1 MSFNIAID
9 GPSGAGKSSVSK
21 AVSKKLGFIYVDT
34 GALYRTVGLYIYNN
48 GIDPDNTQSVI
59 SALDKISVKFDY
71 INGEQHVFLND
82 TDVTEEIRMHAI
94 SEYAS
99 KVSAITKV
107 REFLLFMQRD
117 IASKNNVLMDGR
129 DIGTVVLPDA
139 QLKIF
144 LTASAEVRA
153 KRRCDELIQKGQE
166 VDFNTVLN
174 DIIERD
180 KRDTERKIAPLK
192 IAENAVVVD
201 TSECT
206 FDESVDIICNLVKE
220 SLK

>member
-34 GALYRTVGLYIYNN
+34 GALYRTVGLYVYNN
-48 GIDPDNTQSVI
+48 GIDPDNAQSV
-59 SALDKISVKFDY
+59 SNALDKISVNFNY

-153 KRRCDELIQKGQE
+153 KRRCDELVQKGQE

-174 DIIERD
+174 DIIDRD

-220 SLK
+220 KLK

>member
-1 MSFNIAID
+1 MINIAID

-34 GALYRTVGLYIYNN
+34 GALYRTVGLYVYNN
-48 GIDPDNTQSVI
+48 GIDPDNAQSV
-59 SALDKISVKFDY
+59 SNALDKISVNFNY

-153 KRRCDELIQKGQE
+153 KRRCDELVQKGQE

-174 DIIERD
+174 DIIDRD

-192 IAENAVVVD
+192 VAEDAIVVD
-201 TSECT
+201 TSDYT

-220 SLK
+220 RLK

>member
-82 TDVTEEIRMHAI
+82 TDVTEDASGSGTHQVGKKSPNRLGIYDMSGNVSEWCYDWYGTIKPGTESNPTGEI
-94 SEYAS
+94 S
-99 KVSAITKV
+99 
-107 REFLLFMQRD
+107 
-117 IASKNNVLMDGR
+117 
-129 DIGTVVLPDA
+129 
-139 QLKIF
+139 
-144 LTASAEVRA
+144 TASRVYRGGSWYYGAKYSSVLYRCNNGPHSGQRFVGFRVVRSCA
-153 KRRCDELIQKGQE
+153 S
-166 VDFNTVLN
+166 T
-174 DIIERD
+174 
-180 KRDTERKIAPLK
+180 TE
-192 IAENAVVVD
+192 
-201 TSECT
+201 
-206 FDESVDIICNLVKE
+206 
-220 SLK
+220 